1 MRTSKKHSVSIFCIL
16 FSICCLLLTACGG
29 PSKEKI
35 AEAQDTYA
43 RLVNIHNQAVLAHK
57 QIQDSSLDD
66 KLVTLADKITQINTY
81 HLNDMND
88 EEIDMLIE
96 TMDTIIKTYQEY
108 LNAINQIKT
117 TEDAAV
123 VTPISISLIN
133 NTSITFTNLSLYQKG
148 TFHGED
154 LLDSLSGFGPTQRL
168 TGLVIYRDTSSTPWI
183 MEIKAEDG
191 TAYSLELSVKDYSI
205 DGCILTL
212 TYDSEANQL
221 ICG

>member
-1 MRTSKKHSVSIFCIL
+1 MRTTRKQSVSIFCIL

-57 QIQDSSLDD
+57 QIQNNSLDD
-66 KLVTLADKITQINTY
+66 KLVALADKITQINTY

-108 LNAINQIKT
+108 LDAINQIKT

-148 TFHGED
+148 TLHGED
-154 LLDSLSGFGPTQRL
+154 LLASLSGFGPTQRL
-168 TGLVIYRDTSSTPWI
+168 TGLVIYRDTSNTPWI
-183 MEIKAEDG
+183 MEIKAQDG
-191 TAYSLELSVKDYSI
+191 TAYSLELSVKDYSL